1 MTTLLVLGNINQFT
15 FANSIV
21 AANAKAEEMFK
32 QALTNIF
39 VVHSRDSY
47 AKLKSNE
54 DWVDHIEANEVSREL
69 LVDKIVE
76 ITAEEASIK
85 KFVDY
90 VEFIL
95 KGIPN
100 GSNLI
105 VDLTNGTS
113 LQKNLLSIA
122 SYILDIISRSILGIE
137 TCENSAR

>member
-21 AANAKAEEMFK
+21 VANAKAEEMFK

-54 DWVDHIEANEVSREL
+54 DWVNHIEANKVSREL
-69 LVDKIVE
+69 FVDKIVE
-76 ITAEEASIK
+76 ITEEASTK
-85 KFVDY
+85 NFVDY
-90 VEFIL
+90 IEFIL

-113 LQKNLLSIA
+113 LQKNRIGS
-122 SYILDIISRSILGIE
+122 ISRGSE
-137 TCENSAR
+137 

>member
-1 MTTLLVLGNINQFT
+1 MTTLLVLGNINEFT

-21 AANAKAEEMFK
+21 AANAKAEKMFK

-39 VVHSRDSY
+39 VLHSRDSY

-54 DWVDHIEANEVSREL
+54 DWVAHIEKNEVSREL
-69 LVDKIVE
+69 FVDKIVE

-113 LQKNLLSIA
+113 LQKNLLSIV
-122 SYILDIISRSILGIE
+122 SYILDIK
-137 TCENSAR
+137 N